1 MKNSNN
7 GAITAWASAY
17 SADLCQC
24 FGCHHLSFKLA
35 SAVKHV
41 SLLQTPV
48 LNQQTVM
55 IQLLT
60 ILNVCFTY
68 CFFSC
73 CALSLFAKNAHLWDK
88 AAFLVVCLAQHNHVW
103 GYLSQY
109 KHYLN
114 GKDWRQ
120 TENSV
125 HPNKRRLSKYQISGK
140 DHFFQITSLR
150 THV

>member
-1 MKNSNN
+1 MVNIVLTYSELGNSLNENSNN

-24 FGCHHLSFKLA
+24 FGCHHIFLLNLPQLWNMYCYY
-35 SAVKHV
+35 KHQCLI
-41 SLLQTPV
+41 SSQY
-48 LNQQTVM
+48 M
-55 IQLLT
+55 IQLLKRL
-60 ILNVCFTY
+60 LNVCSTY

-73 CALSLFAKNAHLWDK
+73 CVLSLFAKNAHLWDK

-114 GKDWRQ
+114 GKDRRQ

-125 HPNKRRLSKYQISGK
+125 QPTKRCLSKY
-140 DHFFQITSLR
+140 
-150 THV
+150 